1 MKLIRLFLTI
11 VIVSFFAASYAQQD
25 TMILSQ
31 EKPVSLTKSQKK
43 HSPTVAGYFSIIP
56 GGGQIYNKKYW
67 KPPIIYLGMGI
78 ATYFAVDFYKQTSY
92 YKEEYIYRVNN
103 DQPFLHPELETQ
115 HTDNVL
121 AMRNLY
127 RTRMEVAIAATAI
140 IYALNIVDAVVDAHL
155 FYFDVSDD
163 LSMRITPS
171 IQMNPFSTSI
181 SYVPSVGLKFKIK

>member
-1 MKLIRLFLTI
+1 MKLIRLFFTI

-43 HSPTVAGYFSIIP
+43 HSPTVAGYLSIIP

-181 SYVPSVGLKFKIK
+181 SYVPTVGLKFKIK

>member
-43 HSPTVAGYFSIIP
+43 HSPTVAGYLSIIP

>member
-43 HSPTVAGYFSIIP
+43 HSPTVAGYLSIIP

-140 IYALNIVDAVVDAHL
+140 IYALNIVDAVVDADL

>member
-1 MKLIRLFLTI
+1 MKLIRLFFTI

-43 HSPTVAGYFSIIP
+43 HSPTVAGYLSIIP

>member
-43 HSPTVAGYFSIIP
+43 HSPTVAGYLSIIP

-67 KPPIIYLGMGI
+67 KPPIIYLAMGI

-115 HTDNVL
+115 HT
-121 AMRNLY
+121 
-127 RTRMEVAIAATAI
+127 
-140 IYALNIVDAVVDAHL
+140 
-155 FYFDVSDD
+155 
-163 LSMRITPS
+163 
-171 IQMNPFSTSI
+171 
-181 SYVPSVGLKFKIK
+181 

>member
-1 MKLIRLFLTI
+1 
-11 VIVSFFAASYAQQD
+11 
-25 TMILSQ
+25 MILSR
-31 EKPVSLTKSQKK
+31 KPVSLTKSQKK
-43 HSPTVAGYFSIIP
+43 HSPTVAGYLSIIP

-140 IYALNIVDAVVDAHL
+140 IYALNIVDAVVGPHL
-155 FYFDVSDD
+155 LF
-163 LSMRITPS
+163 
-171 IQMNPFSTSI
+171 
-181 SYVPSVGLKFKIK
+181 

>member
-43 HSPTVAGYFSIIP
+43 HSPTVAGYLSIIP

-140 IYALNIVDAVVDAHL
+140 IYALNIVDAVVDAI

-171 IQMNPFSTSI
+171 IQ
-181 SYVPSVGLKFKIK
+181 

>member
-43 HSPTVAGYFSIIP
+43 HSPSVAGYLSIIP

>member
-43 HSPTVAGYFSIIP
+43 HSPTVAGYLSIIP

-181 SYVPSVGLKFKIK
+181 SYVPTVGLKFKIK

>member
-43 HSPTVAGYFSIIP
+43 HSPTVAGYLSIIP

-127 RTRMEVAIAATAI
+127 RTRMEVAIAATTI